1 MSMIPI
7 ADDPGLRVPLG
18 RTPEPERFAEG
29 LPGAA
34 MRQANSVVSAISAL
48 RNSGPFTPEDGY
60 TALPDIKGTPYFDN
74 HSDRF
79 VASTSRAETDSIKRR
94 IDQEEADKKLIQ
106 SAGGLGVVA
115 SMVAGALDP
124 TMLLPGRVAIGAAKE
139 GMAFARGAREVGGAM
154 AVQSA
159 AQETLLHASQETRTL
174 GESVMNVGSATLLGA
189 LLGGTAVSLLARE
202 GICPR

>member
-94 IDQEEADKKLIQ
+94 IDQEEADKKLICSLRAGLAWSPRWLPAHSTPQ
-106 SAGGLGVVA
+106 CCCPDGWRSARPRRAWRL
-115 SMVAGALDP
+115 
-124 TMLLPGRVAIGAAKE
+124 RAAR
-139 GMAFARGAREVGGAM
+139 AR
-154 AVQSA
+154 SA
-159 AQETLLHASQETRTL
+159 ARWRCSPRHRKPCCTRAKRR
-174 GESVMNVGSATLLGA
+174 GRW
-189 LLGGTAVSLLARE
+189 ARA
-202 GICPR
+202 